1 MPLIRKPVNRPADE
15 RPDSGETLKSLSDA
29 DANRRWRAARDAAD
43 LDGGDAALAT
53 ALLIEKDPRV
63 REAMFTS
70 LARLGT
76 PAAVEAIIS
85 RLRSDDAGLR
95 SGALD
100 ALRIMIPQ
108 IHDLL
113 PRLLTDQDTDI
124 RILSC
129 ELARSLES
137 AEASLLLC
145 RVLDHDPEANVCA
158 AAVEVL
164 AEVGGPEAMVSLQNC
179 ALKFGGSPF
188 LSFAIKAVID
198 RLASQIPPPRA

>member
-1 MPLIRKPVNRPADE
+1 MPLIRKPVDRPANE
-15 RPDSGETLKSLSDA
+15 NPAPAASLASLSDPDA
-29 DANRRWRAARDAAD
+29 DRRWRAARDAAD
-43 LDGGDAALAT
+43 LDGGDTALAAALR
-53 ALLIEKDPRV
+53 IETDPRV
-63 REAMFTS
+63 REALFTS

-76 PAAVEAIIS
+76 PAAVEAITS
-85 RLRSDDAGLR
+85 RLRSNDASSR

-108 IHDLL
+108 VHDLL
-113 PRLLTDQDTDI
+113 PRLLADQDTDI

-137 AEASLLLC
+137 AEATQLLC

-164 AEVGGPEAMVSLQNC
+164 AEVGGPEALASLQNC
-179 ALKFGGSPF
+179 ALRFGGSPF
-188 LSFAIKAVID
+188 LSFAIKSVVD
-198 RLASQIPPPRA
+198 RLASPISPTRA